1 MTEPKWLLPALVDA
15 MHDMQLAEHGGA
27 AGVRDRGLLA
37 SALDRPQNAYHYGE
51 RDLHNLAAAYAFGL
65 AKNHPYVDGNK
76 RTAFLAAVVFLRIN
90 GWAMTASEVAA
101 TQAVLDL
108 AGGDSDQEAFAVW
121 LRANTSAI

>member
-1 MTEPKWLLPALVDA
+1 
-15 MHDMQLAEHGGA
+15 
-27 AGVRDRGLLA
+27 
-37 SALDRPQNAYHYGE
+37 
-51 RDLHNLAAAYAFGL
+51 GL

-101 TQAVLDL
+101 TQAVLSL

-121 LRANTSAI
+121 LRANTNPL